1 MIAIPVTMTEPAS
14 ALGASSSGKPEPTTS
29 AQTST
34 RAEETA
40 IIARAQKGDL
50 GAYDELIRRYQ
61 ERIYATVYHMTS
73 NHEDANDLT
82 QEAFI
87 KAYHALKSF
96 KETLEKAAD
105 AIDVELNIEE

>member
-1 MIAIPVTMTEPAS
+1 MIAIPVTMTEPAPAS
-14 ALGASSSGKPEPTTS
+14 GASSAGKPAPTTS

-34 RAEETA
+34 RAEEA
-40 IIARAQKGDL
+40 GIIARAQQGEL
-50 GAYDELIRRYQ
+50 AAYDELIRRYQ

-87 KAYHALKSF
+87 KA
-96 KETLEKAAD
+96 
-105 AIDVELNIEE
+105 